1 MLGGIAPTVG
11 DPGTWPVTCDD
22 AAHQPPTIPARHPPD
37 QIAGTNS
44 YCHYVGMPDLSD
56 SVTIEAPVETVYAM
70 VSDLPRM
77 GEWSPE
83 NRGAIW
89 RSKTAGPAL
98 GATFI
103 GHNKAGW
110 LRWPTQ
116 GRVTAADPGR
126 EFAFEIYFG
135 PIPVAVWAYEF
146 SPADDGVTVTETWTD
161 RRPTWLKPMMDA
173 PFRAPRTELN
183 ARGIRKTL
191 ANLKRAA
198 ETT

>member
-1 MLGGIAPTVG
+1 M
-11 DPGTWPVTCDD
+11 
-22 AAHQPPTIPARHPPD
+22 
-37 QIAGTNS
+37 S
-44 YCHYVGMPDLSD
+44 GMPDLSE
-56 SVTIEAPVETVYAM
+56 SVHINAPANAVYDL

-83 NRGAIW
+83 NQGAIW
-89 RSKTAGPAL
+89 RGSAKGPAL

-103 GHNKAGW
+103 GHNKAGL

-116 GRVTAADPGR
+116 GRVTTADPGR

-161 RRPTWLKPMMDA
+161 RRPSWLRPMMDA
-173 PFRAPRTELN
+173 AFRAPRTELN

-198 ETT
+198 ETAR